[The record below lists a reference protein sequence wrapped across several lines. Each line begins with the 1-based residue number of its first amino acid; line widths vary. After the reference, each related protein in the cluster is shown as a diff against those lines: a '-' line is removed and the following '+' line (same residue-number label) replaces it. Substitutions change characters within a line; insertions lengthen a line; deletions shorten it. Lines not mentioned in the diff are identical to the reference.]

1 MIRRECSWADGR
13 MGDVIPLATIPLA
26 TIPVATIPVATIPV
40 GHDSYGHVYGGQSH
54 AAKGE
59 ARLRRRCFFNPQMDT
74 TSFLTLVTPAT
85 FVSSQSE
92 SPPRIPRFKDF
103 GRRTDKGLHFY
114 QPTTLSDEVADVTP
128 LRLIRPAITKTY
140 VWRVGTVDW
149 RLGLGLSGSA
159 FGVGNDRSTPS
170 NAT

>member
-1 MIRRECSWADGR
+1 MGRWADGGR
-13 MGDVIPLATIPLA
+13 N
-26 TIPVATIPVATIPV
+26 PVGHDSY
-40 GHDSYGHVYGGQSH
+40 GHDSYGHVYGGHSH

-59 ARLRRRCFFNPQMDT
+59 ARLRRRCFVNPQMDT
-74 TSFLTLVTPAT
+74 TSFLTLVIPAT
-85 FVSSQSE
+85 FVRTQSE
-92 SPPRIPRFKDF
+92 SPPRIPRYKDF
-103 GRRTDKGLHFY
+103 RGRTDKGLHLY

-140 VWRVGTVDW
+140 AWRVGTVDW